1 LLRSAAIE
9 LTRHDWTG
17 ALDVTDD
24 FVAFAADPELSDL
37 EQELRLAA
45 SAERIAEWKAR
56 GWL

>member
-1 LLRSAAIE
+1 M
-9 LTRHDWTG
+9 
-17 ALDVTDD
+17 DVTDD

-45 SAERIAEWKAR
+45 SAERIAERKAR